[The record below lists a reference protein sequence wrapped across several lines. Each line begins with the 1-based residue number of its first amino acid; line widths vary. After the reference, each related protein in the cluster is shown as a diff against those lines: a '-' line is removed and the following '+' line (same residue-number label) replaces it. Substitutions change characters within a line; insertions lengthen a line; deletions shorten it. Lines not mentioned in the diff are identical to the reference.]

1 MYIVAV
7 YIVWVPTVIPLEL
20 NKLSLFG
27 TKMVT
32 LFGRWNKRLL
42 LAKVLVGT
50 NRYGA
55 VNYLNYKQFLVV
67 CAVLLF
73 LYLVSSSPVKH
84 VCCVCMHQGF
94 DNCLFRAVWSKPVW
108 EISAWGVAMVDVFS
122 LVALES
128 GNEFRRGC

>member
-1 MYIVAV
+1 
-7 YIVWVPTVIPLEL
+7 
-20 NKLSLFG
+20 
-27 TKMVT
+27 MVT

-55 VNYLNYKQFLVV
+55 VNHLNYKQFLVV
-67 CAVLLF
+67 CTVLLF

-84 VCCVCMHQGF
+84 VSCVCMHQGF

-122 LVALES
+122 VVALES

>member
-20 NKLSLFG
+20 NKLSPFG

-55 VNYLNYKQFLVV
+55 VNFLNYKQFCRLRCPPFSFIWFPPLLCNMSVV
-67 CAVLLF
+67 FACIRVLTTVCF
-73 LYLVSSSPVKH
+73 GQFGPNPCGKFHPPTARRSSYFGH
-84 VCCVCMHQGF
+84 V
-94 DNCLFRAVWSKPVW
+94 
-108 EISAWGVAMVDVFS
+108 
-122 LVALES
+122 
-128 GNEFRRGC
+128 